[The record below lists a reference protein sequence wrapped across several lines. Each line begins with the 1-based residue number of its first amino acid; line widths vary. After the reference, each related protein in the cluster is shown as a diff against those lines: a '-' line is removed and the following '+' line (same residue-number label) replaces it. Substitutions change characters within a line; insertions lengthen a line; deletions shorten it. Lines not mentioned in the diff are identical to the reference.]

1 MKKKQLTSMIL
12 ALAVAVSTVFAPVN
26 VAAANSIQSESVT
39 LHDSAKDQNEK
50 QAEKPEKYVLKDKK
64 NKASGV
70 RTQAAGVDSMTY
82 DWDDTTH
89 TLTVSGKGKV
99 VGNYDTSYP
108 LSAYKNKARKIVLQ
122 DGITEIG
129 TQAFAN
135 FSNLTEVDFPSTLK
149 KIGEAA
155 FYGCSALTSAE
166 LPESLTTLDVA
177 GFADCVALS
186 DVILPSKLTTL
197 GDYAF
202 QNCAVTRVVIPSTLK
217 NFSELAFFQCEALQ
231 EFEVA
236 AGNPSY
242 SAIEGVLFNTNKTK
256 LILYPVGKRSSIY
269 QIPGF
274 VKEITENAFN
284 HAKVSEIVIPNS
296 VTTIED
302 GAFAGAKIKKLT
314 IPDSVKTLG
323 MYICEDCTELHS
335 VTIGKGIK
343 SLSYRMFYNCS
354 SLTEVSLSSTLN
366 TLDSLAFGYCTSL
379 RQITIPDSVTR
390 ILNGCFGECSALEKV
405 TFPKKLK
412 EIAYQ
417 AFLNCGKLT
426 LVTFPSTLEKINQVA
441 FYGTGIK
448 KVKIPSS
455 VTYIGPEAFPA
466 GTAMAGISSLTK
478 MNDGSYMKMEKLP
491 VKVKYDYS
499 AAFDVVK
506 RVNSERSK
514 RGLKALT
521 MDKRMISGS
530 MLRAA
535 ELAIAFSHTRPSGR
549 EFNTV
554 CYDSKQ
560 GYIMMGENI
569 AAGQTSSKSAMT
581 SWMNSQGHKENILTS
596 GYTGIGVG
604 AVVVNG
610 VHYWVQNFSTTTVQK
625 ASASSYKN
633 KSANVNVEVT
643 KEQAGNLFY
652 INPLYSFSVKKGA
665 SRNISYSISNGF
677 VDVPLVA
684 SGMKYTVYT
693 PSVCKVSSSGKVT
706 GLKAGKTKIKV
717 APKAA
722 PSLAKTFTV
731 TVKGSSLAKVSW
743 GKCRRS
749 SKTVLL
755 QWKKVKGATA
765 YEIYRYKNKKWVKV
779 TTTGKTSYKY
789 KNAPKNGS
797 YKVRALKK
805 SGSKK
810 TYGSFSAVKKIR

>member
-1 MKKKQLTSMIL
+1 M
-12 ALAVAVSTVFAPVN
+12 
-26 VAAANSIQSESVT
+26 
-39 LHDSAKDQNEK
+39 
-50 QAEKPEKYVLKDKK
+50 
-64 NKASGV
+64 
-70 RTQAAGVDSMTY
+70 
-82 DWDDTTH
+82 
-89 TLTVSGKGKV
+89 
-99 VGNYDTSYP
+99 
-108 LSAYKNKARKIVLQ
+108 
-122 DGITEIG
+122 
-129 TQAFAN
+129 
-135 FSNLTEVDFPSTLK
+135 
-149 KIGEAA
+149 
-155 FYGCSALTSAE
+155 
-166 LPESLTTLDVA
+166 
-177 GFADCVALS
+177 
-186 DVILPSKLTTL
+186 
-197 GDYAF
+197 
-202 QNCAVTRVVIPSTLK
+202 
-217 NFSELAFFQCEALQ
+217 
-231 EFEVA
+231 
-236 AGNPSY
+236 
-242 SAIEGVLFNTNKTK
+242 
-256 LILYPVGKRSSIY
+256 
-269 QIPGF
+269 
-274 VKEITENAFN
+274 
-284 HAKVSEIVIPNS
+284 
-296 VTTIED
+296 
-302 GAFAGAKIKKLT
+302 
-314 IPDSVKTLG
+314 
-323 MYICEDCTELHS
+323 
-335 VTIGKGIK
+335 TIGKGIK
-343 SLSYRMFYNCS
+343 SLSYRMFYKCS
-354 SLTEVSLSSTLN
+354 SLTEVSLGSTLN
-366 TLDSLAFGYCTSL
+366 TLDSLAFAYCTSL
-379 RQITIPDSVTR
+379 RQITIPDNVTQ
-390 ILNGCFGECSALEKV
+390 ILNGCFGECSALEKII
-405 TFPKKLK
+405 FPKKLK
-412 EIAYQ
+412 EIAFQ

-426 LVTFPSTLEKINQVA
+426 SVTFPSALEKINRVA

-466 GTAMAGISSLTK
+466 GTVMTGISGLAK
-478 MNDGSYMKMEKLP
+478 MDDGSYMKMEKLP

-514 RGLKALT
+514 RGLKTLT
-521 MDKRMISGS
+521 MDKRMIKGS

-549 EFNTV
+549 DFNTV

-581 SWMNSQGHKENILTS
+581 SWMNSRGHKKNILTS
-596 GYTGIGVG
+596 AYTGIGVG

-643 KEQAGNLFY
+643 KEQDGNLFY
-652 INPLYSFSVKKGA
+652 INPLYSFSMKKGT
-665 SRNISYSISNGF
+665 SRSISYSIFNSF
-677 VDVPLVA
+677 VNVPLVA
-684 SGMKYTVYT
+684 GGMKYTVYT
-693 PSVCKVSSSGKVT
+693 PSVCKVSASGKVT

-717 APKAA
+717 APQAA

-805 SGSKK
+805 SGNKK
-810 TYGSFSAVKKIR
+810 IYGPFSAVKKIR